1 MTAESDPQ
9 RAGLTNP
16 APRFSALLWML
27 PLPQRL
33 HILLPCPGQVFRQ
46 SVVHSLKLIDQIY
59 AKEELVASFPI
70 VVSASIPRMVKPQ
83 LRP

>member
-16 APRFSALLWML
+16 APRFSALLGCYL
-27 PLPQRL
+27 FLTGCRFFSPF
-33 HILLPCPGQVFRQ
+33 PGKMFRQ
-46 SVVHSLKLIDQIY
+46 SVVNSLELIDQIY